1 MKSMKSKK
9 GGVRAVAQV
18 RSALGLAVGRAR
30 IGFRKYGV
38 AERNIER
45 VWCGSRKRSGTSL
58 GCQLGCYG
66 QRCRIQ
72 NDRLD
77 Q

>member
-1 MKSMKSKK
+1 M
-9 GGVRAVAQV
+9 AQV
-18 RSALGLAVGRAR
+18 RSALGLAAGRAR
-30 IGFRKYGV
+30 IFRKYGV

-45 VWCGSRKRSGTSL
+45 VWCESRSGTRL
-58 GCQLGCYG
+58 GCRLGRRG
-66 QRCRIQ
+66 QRCHIQ